1 MKGGPVMKRDLFTV
15 SIFILSLLLL
25 GCNSD
30 DYLFPTEDVVYS
42 PDSVASRDSIDIPTS
57 SESEPYVQIQ
67 EGRDSIN
74 ERDDY
79 VFRSSTP
86 ANIDFSI
93 SVLVDGDE
101 TAELGDGTKVTIKDI
116 AVRVFGDSV
125 ANVYYPATS
134 VDVAEPSE
142 FKGWHNLPIGVATQK
157 CQLFS
162 DADRDV
168 VKVSTGV
175 NPTVSIRFIYIVRT
189 WDSHLA
195 DGFSEVYNYYSI
207 DIPFGFPVSGG
218 SIYHIPLRICLTSVK
233 FDADVSSYE

>member
-30 DYLFPTEDVVYS
+30 DYIFPIEDVVYS
-42 PDSVASRDSIDIPTS
+42 SDSVASRDSIETRTTEVGDSTMGRRDL
-57 SESEPYVQIQ
+57 Q
-67 EGRDSIN
+67 EGLYDS
-74 ERDDY
+74 
-79 VFRSSTP
+79 VFRSSEP
-86 ANIDFSI
+86 ATVNFSV
-93 SVLVDGDE
+93 SVLVNGDE
-101 TAELGDGTKVTIKDI
+101 TVELGDGTKVTIKDI
-116 AVRVFGDSV
+116 AVRVSGDSV
-125 ANVYYPATS
+125 ASVYYPATS
-134 VDVAEPSE
+134 VDVAEPLE

-168 VKVSTGV
+168 VKVSAGV

-233 FDADVSSYE
+233 FDAAVSSYE